1 MNVVHSRM
9 QNKLQNPFAG
19 DTADLHFDTKV
30 KCRTGWAS
38 FWVKFP
44 TGWNKT
50 PVKCLFGGG
59 GGGWRTVFKLTGT
72 EDDSFTSNT
81 LLL

>member
-9 QNKLQNPFAG
+9 RNELQNPFAG

-30 KCRTGWAS
+30 KCRTGWVS

-44 TGWNKT
+44 LDGTKLQSNA
-50 PVKCLFGGG
+50 CFGG
-59 GGGWRTVFKLTGT
+59 GGGWRTVFELTGT

>member
-59 GGGWRTVFKLTGT
+59 GGGGGGSKWRSGFRFK
-72 EDDSFTSNT
+72 
-81 LLL
+81 

>member
-1 MNVVHSRM
+1 MYVVHSRM
-9 QNKLQNPFAG
+9 RNELQNPFAG
-19 DTADLHFDTKV
+19 DTADLHFDAKA

-44 TGWNKT
+44 TAWNKT

-59 GGGWRTVFKLTGT
+59 GGGLDYGFRT
-72 EDDSFTSNT
+72 DWYRRSFFY
-81 LLL
+81 

>member
-9 QNKLQNPFAG
+9 RNELQNPFAG

-30 KCRTGWAS
+30 KCRTGWVS

-44 TGWNKT
+44 LDGTKLQSNACFG
-50 PVKCLFGGG
+50 VGGG
-59 GGGWRTVFKLTGT
+59 GG
-72 EDDSFTSNT
+72 EDGFQTDWYRRSFSY
-81 LLL
+81 

>member
-19 DTADLHFDTKV
+19 DTADLHFHTKV
-30 KCRTGWAS
+30 KCRTEWAS

-59 GGGWRTVFKLTGT
+59 GRVGGRF
-72 EDDSFTSNT
+72 SN
-81 LLL
+81 

>member
-9 QNKLQNPFAG
+9 QKELQNPG
-19 DTADLHFDTKV
+19 DTADQHFDAKV
-30 KCRTGWAS
+30 KCWTGWAS

-44 TGWNKT
+44 TAWNKT

-59 GGGWRTVFKLTGT
+59 VEDGFRT
-72 EDDSFTSNT
+72 DWYRRSFFY
-81 LLL
+81 

>member
-38 FWVKFP
+38 FLGQIPRGGKQP
-44 TGWNKT
+44 PAKG
-50 PVKCLFGGG
+50 LLGGG
-59 GGGWRTVFKLTGT
+59 GGVEDGFRT
-72 EDDSFTSNT
+72 DWYRR
-81 LLL
+81 

>member
-9 QNKLQNPFAG
+9 RNELQNPFAG

-30 KCRTGWAS
+30 KCRTGWAL

-44 TGWNKT
+44 TAWNKT

-59 GGGWRTVFKLTGT
+59 GGWITVFELTGT
-72 EDDSFTSNT
+72 EDHPFTSNT

>member
-9 QNKLQNPFAG
+9 RNELQNPFAG

-30 KCRTGWAS
+30 KCQTGWAS
-38 FWVKFP
+38 LWVKFP

-50 PVKCLFGGG
+50 LVKCLFGGG
-59 GGGWRTVFKLTGT
+59 GGRTVFELTGT
-72 EDDSFTSNT
+72 EDHYLTSNT

>member
-9 QNKLQNPFAG
+9 RNELQNPFAG

-38 FWVKFP
+38 LWVKFP
-44 TGWNKT
+44 CW
-50 PVKCLFGGG
+50 GGG
-59 GGGWRTVFKLTGT
+59 GRTVFELTGT
-72 EDDSFTSNT
+72 
-81 LLL
+81 